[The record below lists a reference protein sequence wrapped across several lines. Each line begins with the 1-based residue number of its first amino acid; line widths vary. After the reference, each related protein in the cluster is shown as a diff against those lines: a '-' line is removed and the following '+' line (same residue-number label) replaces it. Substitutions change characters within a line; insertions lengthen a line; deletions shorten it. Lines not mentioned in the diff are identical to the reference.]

1 MDESPYDAM
10 LDEGQGISRRRLI
23 EGGVAAGA
31 LLALPSFLG
40 DRAQAALLQGS
51 AGPKKG
57 GSVTIGM
64 NDGGATETL
73 NPYQLPLF
81 MEALRAQ
88 FTYEPLFR
96 RNTKL
101 VPVGALAV
109 SATPGKTARE
119 WKVTLRRGV
128 TFHNGQPFTADDV
141 IYSFKYL
148 LNPKNKA
155 QAASSYSAIDPA
167 GLKKLSTYEVLFKL
181 KQPIGD
187 FKGYLTQ
194 GGYIVS
200 KGTTTFTTSNG
211 TGPFKLQKFTA
222 GRRTELVRNDNYW
235 GKVYLDQLNMVPI
248 PDPSQRLNALVTGQI
263 QCAYGIDYTAAKANA
278 KNPKVKLVVSTLN
291 GSFVPFYVQETA
303 PAFQDK
309 RVRQALKLTVDRPA
323 MVRNVLLGLGAVGND
338 IPGKG
343 GPSYNASLPQHKY
356 DPEKA
361 KSLLKAAGAEDLQF
375 QLYTSTALPGMLES
389 ATAWKEQAKS
399 AGVTID
405 LQKLPAD
412 SYFSN
417 DKYLK
422 VPAYQSAWGG
432 QFETW
437 APQALFKGASYN
449 ETNWNRAA
457 WQAAF
462 LKAQGITDD
471 ARRNA
476 AYRALQR
483 PVWDESGYII
493 WGFGSDINA
502 FSPKVRGAVPSPGFN
517 MQPQDWWL
525 A

>member
-1 MDESPYDAM
+1 MNESPHDAM
-10 LDEGQGISRRRLI
+10 LDDDQGISRRRLI

-40 DRAQAALLQGS
+40 DRAQAALLQGA

-73 NPYQLPLF
+73 NPYQIPLF

-88 FTYEPLFR
+88 FTYDQLFR
-96 RNTKL
+96 QDEKL
-101 VPVGALAV
+101 VPRANLAV
-109 SATPGKTARE
+109 AATPGKTPRE

-128 TFHNGQPFTADDV
+128 TFHNGQPLTADDV
-141 IYSFKYL
+141 IYSFKYI

-155 QAASSYSAIDPA
+155 QAASSLGAIDPA
-167 GLKKLSTYEVLFKL
+167 GLKKLSKYEVLFKL

-187 FKGYLTQ
+187 FKGYLTA
-194 GGYIVS
+194 GFIVP
-200 KGTTTFTTSNG
+200 KGTTKFTTSNG

-235 GKVYLDQLNMVPI
+235 GNVYLSQLNMVPI
-248 PDPSQRLNALVTGQI
+248 PDPSQRLNALLTGQI
-263 QCAYGIDYTAAKANA
+263 QTAYSIDYTAAKANA
-278 KNPKVKLVVSTLN
+278 KNAKVKLVVSTLN
-291 GSFVPFYVQETA
+291 GTFVPFYVQEDA
-303 PAFQDK
+303 AAFQDN

-323 MVRNVLLGLGAVGND
+323 MVQNVLLGLGSVGND
-338 IPGKG
+338 VPGKG
-343 GPSYNASLPQHKY
+343 GPSYNTSLPQHKY

-361 KSLLKAAGAEDLQF
+361 KSLLKAAGAEGLTF
-375 QLYTSTALPGMLES
+375 QLFTSSALPGMLES
-389 ATAWKEQAKS
+389 ATAWKEQAKA

-449 ETNWNRAA
+449 ETNWNRPAWEKAFRAA
-457 WQAAF
+457 QA
-462 LKAQGITDD
+462 LTDD
-471 ARRNA
+471 GRRNA

-483 PVWDESGYII
+483 PVWDESGYIV

-502 FSPKVRGAVPSPGFN
+502 FSPKVRGARPSPGFN
-517 MQPQDWWL
+517 MQPQNWWI